1 MLKYSMYSY
10 ESEMKNILINK
21 IKEYFNHV
29 NEVTQILSK
38 DNINKIIECIKQI
51 PKICAIDIESANN
64 RKLREHNEN
73 HYHPIKVFKGEIFNA
88 QITQNA
94 GSELSNNHLVIIIQG
109 FSSNVYG
116 EKVTV
121 VPIEGDGYKI
131 NLHYQIKLTDDDL
144 ETGQLDKNPSRI
156 IFTDI
161 MTLDKARLNRKIG
174 KLKPEKI
181 EEVNNYLI
189 AHLNLNKSRNKSNK
203 SSGLTN
209 NK

>member
-1 MLKYSMYSY
+1 M
-10 ESEMKNILINK
+10 
-21 IKEYFNHV
+21 
-29 NEVTQILSK
+29 
-38 DNINKIIECIKQI
+38 
-51 PKICAIDIESANN
+51 
-64 RKLREHNEN
+64 
-73 HYHPIKVFKGEIFNA
+73 
-88 QITQNA
+88 
-94 GSELSNNHLVIIIQG
+94 VIIIQG

-131 NLHYQIKLTDDDL
+131 NPHYQIKLTDDDL

-203 SSGLTN
+203 GSGLTN

>member
-1 MLKYSMYSY
+1 MVKYSIYLY
-10 ESEMKNILINK
+10 ESEMEYILINK
-21 IKEYFNHV
+21 IKDYFNYI
-29 NEVTQILSK
+29 NEVTQMLSIE
-38 DNINKIIECIKQI
+38 NINKIIECIKQI
-51 PKICAIDIESANN
+51 PKICTIDIESANN
-64 RKLREHNEN
+64 RKLRDEHEK

-94 GSELSNNHLVIIIQG
+94 GSELSDNHLVIVIQG

-121 VPIEGDGYKI
+121 LPIEGDGSRI
-131 NLHYQIKLTDDDL
+131 NPHYQIKLTNVDL
-144 ETGQLDKNPSRI
+144 ENGRLDKNPSRI

-161 MTLDKARLNRKIG
+161 MTLDKARLDRKIG

-189 AHLNLNKSRNKSNK
+189 AHLDLKKIKKINRTKVL
-203 SSGLTN
+203 G
-209 NK
+209 